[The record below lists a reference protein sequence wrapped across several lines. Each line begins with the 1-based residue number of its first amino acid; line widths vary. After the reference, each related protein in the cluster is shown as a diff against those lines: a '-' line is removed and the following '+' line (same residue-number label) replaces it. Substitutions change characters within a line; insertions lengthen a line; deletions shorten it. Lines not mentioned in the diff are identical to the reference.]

1 MLRNP
6 LLYKSQPQQVM
17 KKIFV
22 NVFVDNILH
31 HNRCMIEIEN
41 SSCGITEAGKL
52 SVEIAN
58 EVGVDIRCVRFEIV
72 K

>member
-1 MLRNP
+1 
-6 LLYKSQPQQVM
+6 
-17 KKIFV
+17 
-22 NVFVDNILH
+22 
-31 HNRCMIEIEN
+31 MIEIEN